1 MVSSEQNLEL
11 CISPTREEVKA
22 AVFALSGDSTS
33 GPDSFTSIFFQVC
46 WDIVG
51 EDIHNMLK
59 LVYIG
64 CSLPK
69 SITHTNLVLLPKRP
83 MVQTFSELITI
94 CLSNFISKVISR
106 VVHDR
111 LEKILPTF
119 ISSNQSGFVK
129 GRKNIIEVLSKYEHT
144 SGQMINKAKSSFYMH
159 YNVVGTLLNSM
170 GAITGFTR
178 GEFLLTYL
186 GYQIFYTRRRKD
198 YYNDLIKKV
207 KAELHSWKGKLLSYG
222 GKATLISSVLQSMPT
237 HILYVLDP
245 PDNVLEHLH
254 KTFARFFR
262 NNKEEG
268 RSRHWTK
275 WQNLCLPKE
284 EGGVGFRSLFDVS
297 KALFS
302 KLWWMFRTS
311 KSLWSNFMWNKY
323 YFPINEE
330 LHEVADLRADDG
342 WNEKLLEQSFPRD
355 IADPIRLEAK
365 FDNTNE

>member
-1 MVSSEQNLEL
+1 MGFPECFINMVWNLL
-11 CISPTREEVKA
+11 ANSWYSVLINGQASDFFHSTKGVKQGDPLSPALFILSVEV
-22 AVFALSGDSTS
+22 LS
-33 GPDSFTSIFFQVC
+33 
-46 WDIVG
+46 
-51 EDIHNMLK
+51 
-59 LVYIG
+59 
-64 CSLPK
+64 
-69 SITHTNLVLLPKRP
+69 
-83 MVQTFSELITI
+83 
-94 CLSNFISKVISR
+94 
-106 VVHDR
+106 
-111 LEKILPTF
+111 
-119 ISSNQSGFVK
+119 
-129 GRKNIIEVLSKYEHT
+129 LSKYEHT

-284 EGGVGFRSLFDVS
+284 EGGVD
-297 KALFS
+297 
-302 KLWWMFRTS
+302 
-311 KSLWSNFMWNKY
+311 
-323 YFPINEE
+323 FPINEE